1 MRPPALHC
9 RSLNLSLA
17 IPSAAEGGGSSS
29 GSDDC
34 DADFL
39 DVGSARTRS
48 SRKSFV
54 KPAAALLSGA
64 KSKESDLSHDG
75 HYPPPRPPS
84 TSSAALSPQ
93 NHLSSTAPIPLS
105 SLPAPA
111 GRSLQ
116 LAAVSSALASAPPA
130 FRTPH
135 ARGRNAWMHALET
148 DRRNAITMQRQ
159 ERLARARGV
168 GKDVDVQSIISQVM
182 HEGACRQPQRPCSS
196 LFTLPLFLHCHN
208 FTHGPLQALSHNAA
222 WEL

>member
-135 ARGRNAWMHALET
+135 IRVQNAWTHALAT

-159 ERLARARGV
+159 ERMARAQCGRRRGCAKHHKPGHARRCV
-168 GKDVDVQSIISQVM
+168 AVPVECSQRSTRSL
-182 HEGACRQPQRPCSS
+182 HE
-196 LFTLPLFLHCHN
+196 T
-208 FTHGPLQALSHNAA
+208 
-222 WEL
+222 